1 MNHLVN
7 EADILEEIILNSKQQ
22 KVPTNFP
29 QSEEIDWNLKLISDD
44 TVLNKRESKITFN
57 QENNIR
63 YDDLL
68 EILSFNDKFS
78 KQFMTS
84 SQLKID
90 QLVIPERVEGITENR
105 CFYSFDSIN
114 KTLNKEFDLPTTL
127 QKKELVIQE
136 EFAQAGVIIIFV
148 ASIDEAYKKSGALG
162 YKKLV
167 QSIGSIGH
175 YTWLQAI
182 AYGYEGSVFA
192 GFLQKSLRR
201 FTDLD
206 GYHKAQLFAVALG

>member
-1 MNHLVN
+1 MN
-7 EADILEEIILNSKQQ
+7 ETDILEEIIHNSKQH
-22 KVPTNFP
+22 KVQTNFP
-29 QSEEIDWNLKLISDD
+29 QSIEIDWNLKLISDD
-44 TVLNKRESKITFN
+44 TVLKKRESKITFN
-57 QENNIR
+57 EENQIK
-63 YDDLL
+63 YEDLL
-68 EILSFNDKFS
+68 DILSYNSKFS
-78 KQFMTS
+78 EQFITS
-84 SQLKID
+84 PQLKID
-90 QLVIPERVEGITENR
+90 QLVIPERVEGITENQS
-105 CFYSFDSIN
+105 FYSFDAIN
-114 KTLNKEFDLPTTL
+114 KTLNKEFGLPATL

-148 ASIDEAYKKSGALG
+148 ASIDEAYKQSGALG

-206 GYHKAQLFAVALG
+206 GYHKAQLFAVAFG